1 MCVWCVCVCVRE
13 CVCVRIYIF
22 LFWYTSTYSCDRISS
37 SVFPAHMTLVNFCRR
52 SLDTHLSHSEPAAN
66 TSRASCSYLKPA
78 ANTFRTCSYDFRTLI
93 SLSLSLVL
101 ARALSPFSPLSE
113 RSMARRRGDGG
124 HAGLA
129 RLDCQCNDRIAKCNS
144 SFAPSRALSHY

>member
-1 MCVWCVCVCVRE
+1 MCVCGVCVCVCVCVSV
-13 CVCVRIYIF
+13 CVCVCARIYIL

-66 TSRASCSYLKPA
+66 TSRACCSCLKPA
-78 ANTFRTCSYDFRTLI
+78 ANTFRTCSYDFRMLI
-93 SLSLSLVL
+93 SLSPSLVL
-101 ARALSPFSPLSE
+101 ARALSPFSPLPE

-124 HAGLA
+124 HAGVA
-129 RLDCQCNDRIAKCNS
+129 RLDFKCNS
-144 SFAPSRALSHY
+144 SIAPSRALSHN